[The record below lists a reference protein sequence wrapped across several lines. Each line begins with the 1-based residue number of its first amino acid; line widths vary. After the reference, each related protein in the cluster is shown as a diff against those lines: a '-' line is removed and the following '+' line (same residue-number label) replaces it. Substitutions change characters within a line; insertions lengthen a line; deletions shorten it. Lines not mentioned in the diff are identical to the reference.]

1 MWAAAREK
9 VFCQKFVC
17 HGGVRMRR
25 KHNGNKS
32 WLCCPNARLRADG
45 RVGGGGAGG
54 CCGGRVTCTPSP
66 CISTL
71 RLSFPL
77 HSQSKFPSVV
87 PLLSFRLSSPSAS
100 PLFLPLLSFRLS
112 SPPASPLFL
121 PLLPSSLPHTTQ
133 ASRVDEPS
141 FANER
146 EATPAASAIHPLSC
160 IAAHPS
166 PLSLLPLLSPAI
178 SSFPL
183 FSPVWGPRDRDR
195 TRRHA
200 ATGVALTRLARSIA
214 RLVAVIICV
223 EASGDRFRVRVWRWP
238 KEAGAGRLYGRRGMW
253 ALGQRR
259 SRGSR
264 WPGWGCGR
272 VRGRIVILGMRI

>member
-1 MWAAAREK
+1 MLWRTSNLHAFSMHLHPPSLLPSSFSVK
-9 VFCQKFVC
+9 VSF
-17 HGGVRMRR
+17 RR
-25 KHNGNKS
+25 S
-32 WLCCPNARLRADG
+32 
-45 RVGGGGAGG
+45 
-54 CCGGRVTCTPSP
+54 SP
-66 CISTL
+66 L
-71 RLSFPL
+71 LPYFLSFCL
-77 HSQSKFPSVV
+77 TS
-87 PLLSFRLSSPSAS
+87 LSAS
-100 PLFLPLLSFRLS
+100 PLLPSFLSSRLS
-112 SPPASPLFL
+112 SLSASS
-121 PLLPSSLPHTTQ
+121 LLPSFLSFLPLPHTTQ

-195 TRRHA
+195 TRRHR

-253 ALGQRR
+253 ALGQGR

-272 VRGRIVILGMRI
+272 VRGRIVILRMRI

>member
-1 MWAAAREK
+1 
-9 VFCQKFVC
+9 
-17 HGGVRMRR
+17 MRR

-32 WLCCPNARLRADG
+32 WLCCPNARLRAGG
-45 RVGGGGAGG
+45 RAGGGRRRGWVLWRTSNLHAFSMHLHPPPLL
-54 CCGGRVTCTPSP
+54 PSSFSVKVSFSRSSP
-66 CISTL
+66 LLPSF
-71 RLSFPL
+71 LSFCL
-77 HSQSKFPSVV
+77 TSLSAS
-87 PLLSFRLSSPSAS
+87 PLLPSFLSSRLSSPSV
-100 PLFLPLLSFRLS
+100 F
-112 SPPASPLFL
+112 

-200 ATGVALTRLARSIA
+200 ATGVALTRLVRSIA

-272 VRGRIVILGMRI
+272 VPRENCYT